1 MTPTKLLSFVTDE
14 KNVVLDGTK
23 LQIVISNDAND
34 HQLNSLWCHVHCHRP
49 CVVAALLS
57 NALVALSIGDFQEP
71 SEAPILMKYCTPS
84 VAKHLQCSTARLSTA
99 VVPNSL
105 VLNCSCSPLLH
116 SIVVLHFSPPLQL
129 VLSTELQLFSR
140 TYNFSPLL
148 HSTKSLS
155 TLCFAWQCIS
165 GQRAMIARSGG
176 LPHNCTTRL
185 TSFKITPLQVSCK
198 GFPTE
203 SAK

>member
-99 VVPNSL
+99 VVLHPL
-105 VLNCSCSPLLH
+105 VLNCSRTSLLH
-116 SIVVLHFSPPLQL
+116 SLAFLHFSPPLQL
-129 VLSTELQLFSR
+129 DWTAVVLHCYTRPSL
-140 TYNFSPLL
+140 SPLSAL
-148 HSTKSLS
+148 HGNASQGKGQWLPALEDCQIIAPLGWPLS
-155 TLCFAWQCIS
+155 
-165 GQRAMIARSGG
+165 
-176 LPHNCTTRL
+176 
-185 TSFKITPLQVSCK
+185 K
-198 GFPTE
+198 
-203 SAK
+203 

>member
-49 CVVAALLS
+49 SVVAALLS

-99 VVPNSL
+99 VVLHSLLFWTAAVLHSCTQSLFFTSLLHCNSFCR
-105 VLNCSCSPLLH
+105 LNCSCSPEHTTSLH
-116 SIVVLHFSPPLQL
+116 CCTRLG
-129 VLSTELQLFSR
+129 R
-140 TYNFSPLL
+140 SPLSAL
-148 HSTKSLS
+148 HGNASQGKGQWLPALEDCHIIAPLGWPLS
-155 TLCFAWQCIS
+155 
-165 GQRAMIARSGG
+165 
-176 LPHNCTTRL
+176 
-185 TSFKITPLQVSCK
+185 K
-198 GFPTE
+198 
-203 SAK
+203 